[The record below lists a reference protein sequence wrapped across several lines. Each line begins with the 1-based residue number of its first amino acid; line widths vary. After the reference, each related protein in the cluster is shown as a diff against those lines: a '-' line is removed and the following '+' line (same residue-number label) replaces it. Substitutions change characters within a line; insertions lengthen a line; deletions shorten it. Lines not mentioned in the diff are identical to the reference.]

1 MWLEFGTH
9 LRTNIVY
16 TAVTVMHN
24 NVIIMFVHALVFCK
38 ANSSVAALC
47 QPLYIRYCSF
57 HVGLNCQ
64 SPNAYEVALESSAE
78 LFAYA
83 SDLGFQ
89 LNLLDIGGGFTTTEL
104 FEMVATGIKTALNT
118 YFSSYPCVKVIAEP
132 GITQ

>member
-1 MWLEFGTH
+1 MSYFCPCPGTYFAK
-9 LRTNIVY
+9 LT
-16 TAVTVMHN
+16 
-24 NVIIMFVHALVFCK
+24 LQ
-38 ANSSVAALC
+38 S
-47 QPLYIRYCSF
+47 QLYAILLYNIRYCSF

-104 FEMVATGIKTALNT
+104 FETVATGIKTALNT